1 MSATGFSLQ
10 VSAKGLVKENLS
22 VSRLAS
28 QSTVCCLGKWSWKLS
43 ENFPQLWVTN
53 SEPDFWWII
62 FVYFDYKILVS
73 VSLLDM
79 WKQTPPPKTRSHIH
93 ERPILVTK
101 ILVLFWTS
109 AFCHKTATL
118 CDVTIVYISMCWC
131 GLMDQLLWNFLDIW
145 TSVVIV
151 DGSVWDTVIEIRET
165 VRRWLLHQS
174 SCQQASSITLV
185 LGDRCLAECLCRSLL
200 LAVRQ
205 LCVQVCTLWCKFL
218 MLFL

>member
-93 ERPILVTK
+93 ERPILVHQNTSSFLNIC
-101 ILVLFWTS
+101 ILSQNSYTLWRHHSLYFNVLMWTDGPTVVKFS
-109 AFCHKTATL
+109 GHLDKCCYCWWFCLGHCNRNKRDSQKMTA
-118 CDVTIVYISMCWC
+118 
-131 GLMDQLLWNFLDIW
+131 
-145 TSVVIV
+145 
-151 DGSVWDTVIEIRET
+151 
-165 VRRWLLHQS
+165 
-174 SCQQASSITLV
+174 ASIILST
-185 LGDRCLAECLCRSLL
+185 SLL
-200 LAVRQ
+200 YHFSTGRQ
-205 LCVQVCTLWCKFL
+205 MFGWVFV
-218 MLFL
+218 